1 YLDNFR
7 HDGEINIF
15 CAPNPKP
22 VTMGRVFQ
30 TGVERV
36 LFLFLNDFI
45 EQFPMFNPGVPIKI
59 AHTPHIEPLP
69 PDHHT
74 AADYLRQF
82 DLLVLNFISRGNFVI
97 LPRLW
102 NNSEVHRWFVN
113 KDPNLITAILDITD
127 SELKEDLLQS
137 LMDSLGSN
145 KHVLPEVCI
154 CFLFLLAEQESPHF
168 QDLFLFFAN
177 MLLHYH
183 QFMNPNESDLNDVL
197 MPASLSDDKIIK
209 HMARRTLEL
218 FVKNETPPK
227 VTHEDL
233 VKNRPRSPVRPPIP
247 ATSKTPDLPE
257 RH

>member
-1 YLDNFR
+1 
-7 HDGEINIF
+7 
-15 CAPNPKP
+15 
-22 VTMGRVFQ
+22 M
-30 TGVERV
+30 
-36 LFLFLNDFI
+36 
-45 EQFPMFNPGVPIKI
+45 
-59 AHTPHIEPLP
+59 
-69 PDHHT
+69 
-74 AADYLRQF
+74 
-82 DLLVLNFISRGNFVI
+82 LVLNFISRGNFVI

-102 NNSEVHRWFVN
+102 SNSEVHRWFVN

-127 SELKEDLLQS
+127 GELKEDLLQS

-154 CFLFLLAEQESPHF
+154 CFLSLLAEQESPHF
-168 QDLFLFFAN
+168 QDFFLFFAN

-183 QFMNPNESDLNDVL
+183 QFMNPNGSDLNDVL

-209 HMARRTLEL
+209 HMARRTLKL

-247 ATSKTPDLPE
+247 ATAKTPDLPE

>member
-1 YLDNFR
+1 
-7 HDGEINIF
+7 
-15 CAPNPKP
+15 
-22 VTMGRVFQ
+22 M
-30 TGVERV
+30 
-36 LFLFLNDFI
+36 
-45 EQFPMFNPGVPIKI
+45 
-59 AHTPHIEPLP
+59 
-69 PDHHT
+69 
-74 AADYLRQF
+74 
-82 DLLVLNFISRGNFVI
+82 
-97 LPRLW
+97 
-102 NNSEVHRWFVN
+102 
-113 KDPNLITAILDITD
+113 ITAILDITD

-154 CFLFLLAEQESPHF
+154 CFLSLLAEQESPHF
-168 QDLFLFFAN
+168 QNLFLFFAN

-209 HMARRTLEL
+209 HMARRTLKL
-218 FVKNETPPK
+218 FVKMKHRQKLLTN
-227 VTHEDL
+227 L

>member
-1 YLDNFR
+1 
-7 HDGEINIF
+7 
-15 CAPNPKP
+15 
-22 VTMGRVFQ
+22 M
-30 TGVERV
+30 
-36 LFLFLNDFI
+36 
-45 EQFPMFNPGVPIKI
+45 
-59 AHTPHIEPLP
+59 
-69 PDHHT
+69 
-74 AADYLRQF
+74 
-82 DLLVLNFISRGNFVI
+82 
-97 LPRLW
+97 
-102 NNSEVHRWFVN
+102 
-113 KDPNLITAILDITD
+113 ITAILDITD

-218 FVKNETPPK
+218 FVKMKHRQKLLTR
-227 VTHEDL
+227 L
-233 VKNRPRSPVRPPIP
+233 VKNRPRSLSDHLYPQPPKRQ
-247 ATSKTPDLPE
+247 TSLNVIKP
-257 RH
+257 